1 MQSRIVP
8 ILFLTFSA
16 FLASCNLSP
25 PPVVISRAPSS
36 RTEIPPTNLP
46 LPTKENLGD
55 LGWQTDS
62 GTREVMKEL
71 RGKVVVL
78 DLWATYCPPCVE
90 EIPHLSQLQN
100 QYGKE
105 KLRVIGLHVGG
116 DDDKE
121 NIPSFF
127 ARNKITAA
135 YTLAFGDDELT
146 NILSAGDD
154 RIPQTFV
161 FDKSGQ
167 LVKRLVGF
175 DPTVKRELDNSI
187 ASAVASE

>member
-1 MQSRIVP
+1 M
-8 ILFLTFSA
+8 
-16 FLASCNLSP
+16 SP
-25 PPVVISRAPSS
+25 PPVIISRGPSS
-36 RTEIPPTNLP
+36 GNEFPPTNLP
-46 LPTKENLGD
+46 LPTTENLENLG
-55 LGWQTDS
+55 WRTDS
-62 GTREVMKEL
+62 GASELMKDL

-105 KLRVIGLHVGG
+105 KLRVVGLHVGG

-127 ARNKITAA
+127 ARNKIKVT
-135 YTLAFGDDELT
+135 YTLAYGDDELT

-161 FDKSGQ
+161 FDKNGI
-167 LVKRLVGF
+167 LVKRIVGF
-175 DPTVKRELDNSI
+175 SPEIKRELDNAI
-187 ASAVASE
+187 ASAVAKG